1 MTNHE
6 PLTHDE
12 RILRALHFL
21 VHGVEA
27 PSVEVRSAEAL
38 DVAEPDDEEP
48 PNVDLIAES
57 NVRGQLPRP

>member
-6 PLTHDE
+6 PLTQDE

-27 PSVEVRSAEAL
+27 PSIEARSAEAL
-38 DVAEPDDEEP
+38 GVAEPDDEEP
-48 PNVDLIAES
+48 PNVDLIAELD
-57 NVRGQLPRP
+57 VRGHLPRP